1 MNIPP
6 STSMLSWRVFVTPA
20 VATVHDDLPPGETAR
35 MWSPISSI
43 LIYSERDAILV
54 DTPTTTAQATA
65 LADWVEKSGKNLRTI
80 YTTHGHG
87 DHFFGN
93 GILLERFPGAKAVA
107 TPKVIEVMRK
117 QMSPQVMAGLW
128 NKRFPGLIPENI
140 VLPEQLKGDTLSLD
154 GHELVV
160 IDAGHTDIDDSTCL
174 YVPSISLVVAGDLA
188 YNDVH
193 QYFAESLTHQKRME
207 WIAALDKV
215 ETLKPRVVVAGNKR
229 ETNSD
234 GPNIID
240 ETRQYIRDFDRLID
254 NTASTKELYD
264 EMLALYPDRL
274 NRGALWGSARAIKG

>member
-1 MNIPP
+1 MSFPP
-6 STSMLSWRVFVTPA
+6 STSMLSWKVFVTPA

-140 VLPEQLKGDTLSLD
+140 VLPEQLKGDTLSLE

-174 YVPSISLVVAGDLA
+174 YVPSIGLVVAGDLA

-215 ETLKPRVVVAGNKR
+215 ETLKPRVVVAGHKR

-254 NTASTKELYD
+254 NTSSTKELYD

>member
-1 MNIPP
+1 MSIPS
-6 STSMLSWRVFVTPA
+6 STSMLNWKVFVTPA

-35 MWSPISSI
+35 MWSPISSV
-43 LIYSERDAILV
+43 LIHGERDAALV

-65 LADWVEKSGKNLRTI
+65 LADWVKESGKNLTTI

-93 GILLERFPGAKAVA
+93 AIVLERFPGAKAVA
-107 TPKVIEVMRK
+107 TPKVIEVMRR

-128 NKRFPGLIPENI
+128 NKRFPGLIPGNI
-140 VLPEQLKGDTLSLD
+140 VLAEQLEGDTLILE

-160 IDAGHTDIDDSTCL
+160 VDVGHTDIDDSTCL
-174 YVPSISLVVAGDLA
+174 YVPSIGLVVAGDLA

-193 QYFAESLTHQKRME
+193 QYFGESLTHQKRME
-207 WIAALDKV
+207 WIGALDKV
-215 ETLKPRVVVAGNKR
+215 EALKPSVVIAGHKR

-240 ETRQYIRDFDRLID
+240 ETRQYIRDFDRLVD
-254 NTASTKELYD
+254 NTSSTMELYNA
-264 EMLALYPDRL
+264 MLSLYPNRL
-274 NRGALWGSARAIKG
+274 NRGALWGSARAIKS

>member
-1 MNIPP
+1 MSIPP
-6 STSMLSWRVFVTPA
+6 STSMLGWRVFVTPA

-140 VLPEQLKGDTLSLD
+140 VLPEQLKGDTLSLE

-174 YVPSISLVVAGDLA
+174 YVPSIGLVVAGDLA

-215 ETLKPRVVVAGNKR
+215 ETLKPRVVVAGHKR

-254 NTASTKELYD
+254 NTSSTKELYD
-264 EMLALYPDRL
+264 EMLALYPNRL

>member
-1 MNIPP
+1 MSIPP

-140 VLPEQLKGDTLSLD
+140 VLPEQLKGDTLSLE

-174 YVPSISLVVAGDLA
+174 YVPSIGLVVAGDLA

-215 ETLKPRVVVAGNKR
+215 ETLKPRMVVAGHKR

-240 ETRQYIRDFDRLID
+240 ETRQYIRDFDRLVD
-254 NTASTKELYD
+254 NTSSTKELYD
-264 EMLALYPDRL
+264 AMLALYPDRL

>member
-140 VLPEQLKGDTLSLD
+140 VLPEQLKGDTLSLE

-215 ETLKPRVVVAGNKR
+215 ETLKPRVVVAGHKR

-274 NRGALWGSARAIKG
+274 NRGALWGYARAIKG

>member
-1 MNIPP
+1 MSFPP
-6 STSMLSWRVFVTPA
+6 STSMLSWKVFVTPA

-43 LIYSERDAILV
+43 LIYGERDAILV

-65 LADWVEKSGKNLRTI
+65 LADWVEKSGKNLKTI

-140 VLPEQLKGDTLSLD
+140 VLPEQLKGDTLSLE

-174 YVPSISLVVAGDLA
+174 YVPSIGLVVAGDLA

-215 ETLKPRVVVAGNKR
+215 ETLKPRVVVAGHKR

-254 NTASTKELYD
+254 NTSSTKELYD
-264 EMLALYPDRL
+264 EMLALYPNRL

>member
-1 MNIPP
+1 MEAQ
-6 STSMLSWRVFVTPA
+6 SMKSALGWKVFITAA
-20 VATVHDDLPPGETAR
+20 VATVNDDLPPGETAR

-43 LIYSERDAILV
+43 LIYGERDAVLV
-54 DTPTTTAQATA
+54 DTPTTIAQAAA
-65 LADWVEKSGKNLRTI
+65 LAHWVETSGKHLTTI

-93 GILLERFPGAKAVA
+93 GLLLKRFPNARAVA

-128 NKRFPGLIPENI
+128 NKRFPGLIPEDI
-140 VLPEQLKGDTLSLD
+140 VLPEELKGDTILLE

-160 IDAGHTDIDDSTCL
+160 LDVGHTDIDDSTCL
-174 YVPSISLVVAGDLA
+174 YVPSIGLVVAGDLA

-193 QYFAESLTHQKRME
+193 QYFAESLTHEKRME

-215 ETLKPRVVVAGNKR
+215 ETLKPKVVIAGHKR

-240 ETRQYIRDFDRLID
+240 ETRQYIRDFDRLVD
-254 NTASTKELYD
+254 STASTRELYD
-264 EMLALYPDRL
+264 AMLTLYPNRL